1 MTDESLLQVTSL
13 FANKKSIHDGDFVSF
28 WMYRKFEIDEWDT
41 HCGSDEILELENHV
55 YEK

>member
-1 MTDESLLQVTSL
+1 MTDKSLLQVISL
-13 FANKKSIHDGDFVSF
+13 FVNKKSIHDGDFVSF

-41 HCGSDEILELENHV
+41 QCGSDEILELENHV